1 MQGTRRPGRGRWP
14 IRAAHDRTVGLGGP
28 WRRGAAGATAGAG
41 LFELSWLLLEDPRD
55 VVPAWEV
62 EVFEAL
68 NGLPDSLRWPLW
80 GPMQLG
86 NFWMCAAGA
95 SGVYAATRRAS
106 SALATAAAVVL
117 AWGAAKGVKRVI
129 ERGRPGDL
137 LTGVEVREAGIHGQ
151 GYVSGHAAV
160 AFAVA
165 TVVAPLLPRAW
176 RWAPLGLATVVALT
190 RVYYGAHLPL
200 DVVGG
205 AGLGVVCGVVA
216 AALAEQLDDVPRV
229 RHP

>member
-1 MQGTRRPGRGRWP
+1 MHDVRGRTRESAAAIRGATVSLVGPSGW
-14 IRAAHDRTVGLGGP
+14 RAA
-28 WRRGAAGATAGAG
+28 AATAGAG
-41 LFELSWLLLEDPRD
+41 LLALSWLALDDRSD
-55 VVPAWEV
+55 VVPGWEADA
-62 EVFEAL
+62 FEAV

-80 GPMQLG
+80 APMQAG

-95 SGVYAATRRAS
+95 AGVYAATRRVRP
-106 SALATAAAVVL
+106 ALATAAAVVL
-117 AWGAAKGVKRVI
+117 AWGAAKGVKSFV

-137 LTGVEVREAGIHGQ
+137 LGGVEVRESGIHGQ

-165 TVVAPLLPRAW
+165 TMVAPLVPRGW
-176 RWAPLGLATVVALT
+176 RWAPFGLATMVALT

-205 AGLGVVCGVVA
+205 AGLGIVSGVVA
-216 AALAEQLDDVPRV
+216 SAAGGTIAPGR
-229 RHP
+229 R